1 MKGLAKK
8 LENMMMAVTFAEA
21 GEHETAR
28 AIMRE
33 GEQPEKKDRVT
44 PSKRPDKTMRASS
57 SRRA

>member
-1 MKGLAKK
+1 MKGLAKR
-8 LENMMMAVTFAEA
+8 LENLMMAVTFAEA

-28 AIMRE
+28 AIMKE
-33 GEQPEKKDRVT
+33 DEQPSKNDRIT